1 MVVIVVKPKR
11 FIPSFQMQYIHF
23 LLAFSY
29 VNAKIKRF
37 FITKKLFYLFYITTL
52 TIHLTSIHFFTI
64 HHSKKKIIKKKKRI
78 ERESKSFK

>member
-64 HHSKKKIIKKKKRI
+64 HHSKKRKKEKNRI
-78 ERESKSFK
+78 ERESRSFK